1 MVNFQVSGGSSDQLY
16 RVVAPKSC
24 NAMASAMVTTSD
36 ISKTSAMA
44 TANNITNTVSTMAN
58 SANNIPNTVST
69 MANPVISPAP
79 TTVTVPVSHGD
90 LSDISFSY
98 ADIQRLLNN

>member
-1 MVNFQVSGGSSDQLY
+1 MWLNFQVSGGSSAQQY
-16 RVVAPKSC
+16 CVIAPKPS
-24 NAMASAMVTTSD
+24 NVITSPMVP
-36 ISKTSAMA
+36 INNIPKTSAMA
-44 TANNITNTVSTMAN
+44 T
-58 SANNIPNTVST
+58 ANNIPNTVST
-69 MANPVISPAP
+69 MANSAISPAP